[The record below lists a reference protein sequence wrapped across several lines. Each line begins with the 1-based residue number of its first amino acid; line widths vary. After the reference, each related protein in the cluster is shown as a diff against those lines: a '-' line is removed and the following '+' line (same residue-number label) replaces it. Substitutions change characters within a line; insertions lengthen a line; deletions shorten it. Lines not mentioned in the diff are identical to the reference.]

1 MEQAIIQRGITGK
14 VLDWV
19 RGGRYT
25 TKQIVAGAFLGMIL
39 IGALLLMLPFA
50 TTGQGVRFV
59 DALFTMTSAVCVTG
73 LIVLDTPKDFTLFG
87 QLVIL
92 LGMQLGGLGYS
103 TIATLLLLAL
113 GRQIGLR
120 ERMMMMEV
128 LNTLSMEG
136 LVRFVKVIVA
146 ISLLVE
152 SVGALIL
159 AIRFSF
165 DMDPLRALYFGIF
178 HAVSAF
184 NNAGFSLFSENFN
197 LVAYRT
203 DLTVNLTITTLIV
216 LGGIGFLVYRDIL
229 ENLRGQRFRLS
240 THTKLAVTVSL
251 LLIVGGTVGIW
262 ALEVLNEKTLA
273 GMPFGDQV
281 LMAYFHSISART
293 AGFSTM
299 DISLMVTPTL
309 YFLILLMIIG
319 ASPGGTGGG
328 IKTTTFGIV
337 CASIWAML
345 KGRTDVM
352 MFHRRIPQELVMKA
366 FVLSALA
373 FGLITGFTMLLS
385 YSEGQSVQSARLSFI
400 KIMFEVASAAGT
412 VGLST
417 GNGGVLSLSALFSD
431 FGKVIIIATMFL
443 GRLGPL
449 AFGLFA
455 VKTHEDLRYRYA
467 EARVV
472 LG

>member
-1 MEQAIIQRGITGK
+1 MEQAIIHQGVAGR
-14 VLDWV
+14 VLGWV
-19 RGGRYT
+19 RGAQYT
-25 TKQIVAGAFLGMIL
+25 TKQIVPAAFLGMIL

-50 TTGQGVRFV
+50 TGGSGIRFI

-73 LIVLDTPKDFTLFG
+73 LIVVDTPNDFTLFG

-92 LGMQLGGLGYS
+92 LGIQLGGLGYS
-103 TIATLLLLAL
+103 ATATLLLLAL
-113 GRQIGLR
+113 GRRIGLR

-146 ISLLVE
+146 IAVIVE

-159 AIRFSF
+159 TARFSF

-178 HAVSAF
+178 HSVSAF
-184 NNAGFSLFSENFN
+184 NNAGFSLFSENLN
-197 LVAYRT
+197 LEAYRT
-203 DLTVNLTITTLIV
+203 DLTVNLTISTLIV

-229 ENLRGQRFRLS
+229 DNFHKVRFRLS
-240 THTKLAVTVSL
+240 THTKLALLVSL
-251 LLIVGGTVGIW
+251 VLIVGGALGIW
-262 ALEVLNEKTLA
+262 AFEAQNEKTLA
-273 GMPFGDQV
+273 AMPLSDQMLV
-281 LMAYFHSISART
+281 AYFHSVSART
-293 AGFSTM
+293 AGFNTIDM
-299 DISLMVTPTL
+299 SLVATPTL
-309 YFLILLMIIG
+309 YLIILLMVVG

-337 CASIWAML
+337 CASIWGTL
-345 KGRTDVM
+345 KGRADVM
-352 MFHRRIPQELVMKA
+352 MFHRRIPQELVTKSY
-366 FVLSALA
+366 VLSALA
-373 FGLITGFTMLLS
+373 LGLVTGFTMLLS
-385 YSEGQSVQSARLSFI
+385 YLESQSFLA
-400 KIMFEVASAAGT
+400 IMFEVASAAGT
-412 VGLST
+412 VGLSV

-431 FGKVIIIATMFL
+431 FGKCVIIATMFL

-449 AFGLFA
+449 AIGLFA

-467 EARVV
+467 QARVV

>member
-1 MEQAIIQRGITGK
+1 MHQGMTGR

-19 RGGRYT
+19 RGARYT
-25 TKQIVAGAFLGMIL
+25 AKQIVPLAFLGMIL

-50 TTGQGVRFV
+50 TTGSGLRFV

-73 LIVLDTPKDFTLFG
+73 LIVLDTPQDFTLFG
-87 QLVIL
+87 QVVIL
-92 LGMQLGGLGYS
+92 LGIQLGGLGYS
-103 TIATLLLLAL
+103 ATATFLLLAL
-113 GRQIGLR
+113 GRRIGLR

-146 ISLLVE
+146 ITLVIE

-159 AIRFSF
+159 TARFSA
-165 DMDPLRALYFGIF
+165 DMDFLRALYFGIF
-178 HAVSAF
+178 HSVSAF
-184 NNAGFSLFSENFN
+184 NNAGFSLFSES
-197 LVAYRT
+197 LMAYRT
-203 DLTVNLTITTLIV
+203 DLTVNLTISTLIV
-216 LGGIGFLVYRDIL
+216 LGGIGFLVYRDMLDNIHG
-229 ENLRGQRFRLS
+229 RRFRLS
-240 THTKLAVTVSL
+240 THTKLALLVSL
-251 LLIVGGTVGIW
+251 LLIVGGAVGIW
-262 ALEVLNEKTLA
+262 AFEVLNQKTLA
-273 GMPFGDQV
+273 SVPFGEQMLV
-281 LMAYFHSISART
+281 AYFHSISART
-293 AGFSTM
+293 AGFNTIDM
-299 DISLMVTPTL
+299 GLVATPTL
-309 YFLILLMIIG
+309 YLIILLMVIG

-337 CASIWAML
+337 CASIWGTL
-345 KGRTDVM
+345 KGHADVM
-352 MFHRRIPQELVMKA
+352 MFHRRIPQELVIKSY
-366 FVLSALA
+366 VLSALA
-373 FGLITGFTMLLS
+373 LGLVTGFTMLLS
-385 YSEGQSVQSARLSFI
+385 YSESQSFL

-431 FGKVIIIATMFL
+431 FGKCVIIATMFL

-449 AFGLFA
+449 AIGLFA

-467 EARVV
+467 QARVV